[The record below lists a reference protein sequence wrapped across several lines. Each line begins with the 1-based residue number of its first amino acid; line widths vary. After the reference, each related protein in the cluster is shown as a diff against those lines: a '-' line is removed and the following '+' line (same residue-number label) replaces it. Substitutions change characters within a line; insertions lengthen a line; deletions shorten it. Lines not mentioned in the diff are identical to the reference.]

1 MGNCIPRV
9 KRDSGKSKDC
19 ILVISHLLDT
29 GLETVSRVRLAV
41 LQKLMLCDNHLIIVT
56 SCLTGIDCDKKTC
69 HGKVVLAGPEV
80 LMVMDEN
87 VVLEGAAEM
96 QVQLVISSTGIPL
109 KAKSVASTKLH
120 GGISEWSIT

>member
-9 KRDSGKSKDC
+9 KRYSGKSKDC

-29 GLETVSRVRLAV
+29 GLETVSRVRLTV

-87 VVLEGAAEM
+87 LVVQGAVQM
-96 QVQLVISSTGIPL
+96 QEHLV
-109 KAKSVASTKLH
+109 VACA
-120 GGISEWSIT
+120 